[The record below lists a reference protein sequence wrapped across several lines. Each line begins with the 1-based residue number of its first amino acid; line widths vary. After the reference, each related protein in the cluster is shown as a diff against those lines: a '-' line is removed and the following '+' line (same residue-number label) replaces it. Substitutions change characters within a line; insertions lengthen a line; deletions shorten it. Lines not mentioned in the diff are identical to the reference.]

1 MPIFHSK
8 SPFYPRDE
16 HQLQK
21 IDYAIQPF
29 SMYIPL
35 GYLYQFQKDYNEILQ
50 KGWNQDW
57 LQAHVENLHLEKV
70 ETYHIHVY
78 HRWNAAFEL
87 LIQHLLEAG
96 LARNLPDNSR
106 HMVAQ
111 IAECDVSCRERP
123 IFRFG
128 QLDIKEHVHVIA
140 RLMEACVF
148 DILFLHKILTSNS
161 LTRKQ
166 EQLIVVY
173 LTERYNQ
180 MEKIELA
187 EDAPLAFPTI
197 VKPERKKK
205 KAAGADAEVFEEEE
219 DEDED
224 DELLGEDE

>member
-8 SPFYPRDE
+8 SPFYPKNE
-16 HQLQK
+16 HELQK

-35 GYLYQFQKDYNEILQ
+35 GYLYQFQCAYNEILQ

-57 LQAHVENLHLEKV
+57 TQAYIDNLHLEKV

-78 HRWNAAFEL
+78 HKWSLSFQQ
-87 LIQHLLEAG
+87 LIQALLESG
-96 LARNLPDNSR
+96 LARTLPENAK
-106 HMVAQ
+106 HMVVQ
-111 IAECDVSCRERP
+111 LAECDETNRERP

-128 QLDIKEHVHVIA
+128 QLDIKDHVHVIA

-148 DILFLHKILTSNS
+148 DILFLHKILCSNS
-161 LTRKQ
+161 LTRYQ

-173 LTERYNQ
+173 LTARYNEL
-180 MEKIELA
+180 EKVELP

-197 VKPERKKK
+197 VKPSRKKP
-205 KAAGADAEVFEEEE
+205 KAAVEPGALYDEEDE

-224 DELLGEDE
+224 DELAE